1 MKYLSIVAASVLVLA
16 ISATVGKNT
25 PGSSQPI
32 EVGVVKWGRDFT
44 ASLAAA
50 KRSGKPVFL
59 LFQEVP
65 GCAGCKK
72 FGGDVL
78 SHPLLAEAIEDEFVP
93 MLVHNNAGG
102 GADVE
107 ILKRYQEPAW
117 NYQVIR
123 FLDPAGRDLIP
134 RRDRVWT
141 MEGVAARMIAALD
154 AAGREVP
161 AYLQGLAPE
170 DDSADIAFA
179 MSCFWTGECEL
190 GKIDGVISTEAGWL
204 DGREVTRVR
213 YLPGVVDIQELTA
226 QASAAKCADRV
237 YPTPG
242 KGYKKAK
249 ASDQARQIRSLDLDS
264 IPGLTELQLTKLNAL
279 LRTEPKKAMA
289 WLSPRQQQAL
299 SASLGKKRSP
309 RDTTSDL

>member
-1 MKYLSIVAASVLVLA
+1 MKYLSAVAASVLVLA
-16 ISATVGKNT
+16 ISATVGKNIS
-25 PGSSQPI
+25 GKDQPI
-32 EVGVVKWGRDFT
+32 EVGVVKWGRDFD

-50 KRSGKPVFL
+50 KRSGKPVLL

-93 MLVHNNAGG
+93 MLVHNNTGG
-102 GADVE
+102 GADAE

-123 FLDPAGRDLIP
+123 FLNPAGEDLIP

-141 MEGVAARMIAALD
+141 LEGVAARMIAALE

-161 AYLQGLAPE
+161 TYLRGLAPE
-170 DDSADIAFA
+170 GETAEIAFA

-213 YLPGVVDIQELTA
+213 YLPGTVDIKKLTE

-237 YPTPG
+237 YPAPG
-242 KGYKKAK
+242 KDYKKAK
-249 ASDQARQIRSLDLDS
+249 ASDQSRQIRNIDLDS

-279 LRTEPKKAMA
+279 LRTEPKQAMS

-299 SASLGKKRSP
+299 IAKLGEKP
-309 RDTTSDL
+309 